1 VKPSNDKKM
10 GLLQPLPI
18 PTGRWERIGI
28 DFVVG
33 LPKVEGDKDAV
44 CTIVDHTTRRAHFI
58 PMKEQTSA
66 EDFATIFM
74 KNYFVLHGMPS
85 HIVSDRDPRFLSD
98 FWKAFVRKC
107 GTGLKPSTPFHPQT
121 DGATEKINGIL
132 GNYLKAF
139 ATTYED
145 WTSLLPLAEF
155 AYNSFKQKS
164 TQYSPFFADLGYS
177 PRAPMDSMVTA
188 LQKGSARHLS
198 GEQFAD
204 RMKAILN
211 ASRLRLQSA
220 QDNQAQWANEK
231 RREVKVAVG
240 HKVWL
245 STEHL
250 PLAYA
255 NVCQQGSTKLR
266 HRWSGPWVIVR
277 MVGTNAVELDIPRS
291 MGIEAVQNVS
301 ALKEYRHD
309 PDDRIQ
315 APPPPLRQVKGT
327 TEAVMEVER
336 IADHAE
342 SGTNRSRRQ
351 YRVRFMGLPEDE
363 DEWMPLGR
371 LNHAKDIVEAYH
383 QAQGLPAPS
392 WPTPRTTRLLA
403 PSPADTAAPP
413 DNLAAPIRRSGRR
426 TRPTEKARLQ
436 KRELE

>member
-1 VKPSNDKKM
+1 M
-10 GLLQPLPI
+10 GLLQPLPV

-33 LPKVEGDKDAV
+33 LPTVKGGENTV
-44 CTIVDHTTRRAHFI
+44 CTIVDHATRRAHFI

-66 EDFATIFM
+66 EDFAAIFM

-121 DGATEKINGIL
+121 DGATEKVNGIL

-211 ASRLRLQSA
+211 TSRLRLQIA
-220 QDNQAQWANEK
+220 QDSQAKWANEK
-231 RREVKVAVG
+231 RREVRVAVG
-240 HKVWL
+240 NKVWL

-250 PLAYA
+250 PLSYA

-266 HRWSGPWVIVR
+266 HRWSGPWVVVR
-277 MVGTNAVELDIPRS
+277 MVGANAVELDIPRS

-301 ALKEYRHD
+301 TLKEYYD
-309 PDDRIQ
+309 SEDLDGRIQ
-315 APPPPLRQVKGT
+315 APPPPLRQVKGSS
-327 TEAVMEVER
+327 EAVMEVER
-336 IADHAE
+336 IVDHAE
-342 SGTNRSRRQ
+342 SGTNRSKRQ
-351 YRVRFMGLPEDE
+351 YRVRFLGLTENE
-363 DEWMPLGR
+363 DEWMHLR
-371 LNHAKDIVEAYH
+371 QLVHAKELVELYH
-383 QAQGLPAPS
+383 SEQGLPPPGWPPS
-392 WPTPRTTRLLA
+392 GTVKQLQPVERPTP
-403 PSPADTAAPP
+403 PV
-413 DNLAAPIRRSGRR
+413 RRSGRL
-426 TRPTEKARLQ
+426 TRPTDKVRLQ
-436 KRELE
+436 LEKGD